1 MFKSSRNST
10 IVGGTHKAE
19 IKLPDLGRK
28 DSHSITPA
36 SNVRLNQL
44 DLKLKDQLAKN
55 SFMHVDDK
63 ALQQARTNGHTP
75 KLASTNAITPR
86 QDPFTLTGL
95 SHVKAGSMSQMSN
108 G

>member
-1 MFKSSRNST
+1 M
-10 IVGGTHKAE
+10 
-19 IKLPDLGRK
+19 
-28 DSHSITPA
+28 
-36 SNVRLNQL
+36 Q
-44 DLKLKDQLAKN
+44 
-55 SFMHVDDK
+55 VDDR